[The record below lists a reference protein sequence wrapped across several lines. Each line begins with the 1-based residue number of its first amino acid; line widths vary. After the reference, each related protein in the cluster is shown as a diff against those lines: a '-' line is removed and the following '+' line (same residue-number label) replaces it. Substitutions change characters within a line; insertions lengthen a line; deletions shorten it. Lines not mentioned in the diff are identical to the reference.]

1 MKKTN
6 RKFRSNVWIDITFSI
21 TIILLTLSTIL
32 LLFSSEK
39 RQEATEVPQKEKVNS
54 NPPVLIE
61 EIDSNYPGV
70 KIVTKTSN
78 DLNAPFAIQYPQS
91 LHNSFNEEIVE
102 YITKAQTNYI
112 DLINKER
119 KLDENVIGEL
129 NISFETISHHS
140 GNYSFV
146 FVTTSN
152 VGENTLGSMEIRSF
166 HLAPE
171 SGESFTLV
179 DLLDHDSNKLDKVAS
194 LVRNAIEHDDS
205 LTEHLLQDEID
216 THTASLWKNYS
227 NYAISDEAL
236 IFYFDENTI
245 AEKILGPTIIR
256 LPIEDVGGLLS
267 DKFKPEIE
275 KDQSLIADK
284 PSTEETVDDQQSTDD
299 GSKNVDEPVS
309 KGDSTT
315 ETPPVAGKVVA
326 LTFDDGP
333 DPKVTRQIL
342 DVLKKHDAKATFFML
357 GSRVEYYPE
366 VAKEVQAAGHELGNH
381 TWNHADLTK
390 LSADR
395 ISKEINNTSSI
406 IENVTGEK
414 PQSFRPPYGAVN
426 KNVRNQTSMPVVLW
440 DVDTLDWKFRDANKL
455 LEIIQQNTK
464 DGSTILMHDIH
475 QSTADGLDSVL
486 TYLEKEG
493 YSFVTVAELNNR

>member
-1 MKKTN
+1 MKKTK
-6 RKFRSNVWIDITFSI
+6 RKFRFNIWIDITFSI
-21 TIILLTLSTIL
+21 AIILLTLSAIL
-32 LLFSSEK
+32 LLFSSEQK
-39 RQEATEVPQKEKVNS
+39 QEATEMPERDKTNASPTVLVEKIN
-54 NPPVLIE
+54 
-61 EIDSNYPGV
+61 SNYPGV

-78 DLNAPFAIQYPQS
+78 DRNAPFAIQYPQS
-91 LHNSFNEEIVE
+91 LHNSFNEEIVD
-102 YITKAQTNYI
+102 YIKKAQTNYI

-119 KLDENVIGEL
+119 TFDENVIGEL
-129 NISFETISHHS
+129 NIAFETITHHS

-152 VGENTLGSMEIRSF
+152 VGENTIGAMEIRSF
-166 HLAPE
+166 HLSPE

-179 DLLDHDSNKLDKVAS
+179 DILDHDPSKLDEVAS
-194 LVRNAIEHDDS
+194 LVRNAIKQDGS

-216 THTASLWKNYS
+216 TYTAPLWKNYS

-245 AEKILGPTIIR
+245 TEKILGPTIIR
-256 LPIEDVGGLLS
+256 LPIEDVESLLS
-267 DKFKPEIE
+267 EKFKPEIE
-275 KDQSLIADK
+275 QDQSLIADK
-284 PSTEETVDDQQSTDD
+284 PSTEETSGDQQSTDD
-299 GSKNVDEPVS
+299 GSKNVEEP
-309 KGDSTT
+309 GTEGESTT
-315 ETPPVAGKVVA
+315 ETPPAAGKVVA

-342 DVLKKHDAKATFFML
+342 ETLKKHDAKATFFML

-390 LSADR
+390 LNEDR
-395 ISKEINNTSSI
+395 IRKEINNTSSI

-414 PQSFRPPYGAVN
+414 PKSFRPPYGSVN
-426 KNVRNQTSMPVVLW
+426 KHVRNQTTMPVVLW
-440 DVDTLDWKFRDANKL
+440 DVDTYDWKFRDANKL
-455 LEIIQQNTK
+455 LEIIQQNAK